1 MNNLNDAPVW
11 LITGAGSGLGR
22 ATAIQA
28 ASRGVRVVLAGRSR
42 RRLEDAATAVAD
54 QSAMEPAVLPMN
66 LAGATM
72 DDYAQVAS
80 MLEESMGRLDAVIH
94 CAAQFTGLTPL
105 HELKPEDMATIL
117 HVNVTAPW
125 LLTRA
130 LLPLLNRQ
138 PSTVIWVDD
147 ADARRSNAFWGA
159 YGLSKAALH
168 KLQDSWAQELDATST
183 VRMRLFGPPPMFTAL
198 RRLAFPALEPSDLAA
213 PDQVADQLAHFVQET
228 LNNPRP

>member
-1 MNNLNDAPVW
+1 MTKSIDAPVW

-22 ATAIQA
+22 ATALQA
-28 ASRGVRVVLAGRSR
+28 AQSGARVVLAGRSR
-42 RRLEDAATAVAD
+42 RRLEDTANAIAD
-54 QSAMEPAVLPMN
+54 CCDAEPAVLPLN
-66 LAGATM
+66 LAGAGM
-72 DDYAQVAS
+72 DDYAEVAT
-80 MLEESMGRLDAVIH
+80 LLDESLGRLDVIAH

-130 LLPLLNRQ
+130 LLPLLGRQ
-138 PSTVIWVDD
+138 PSAVLWLDD

-168 KLQDSWAQELDATST
+168 KLQDSWQQELEATST
-183 VRMRLFGPPPMFTAL
+183 VRMRLFAPPPMFTAL
-198 RRLAFPALEPSDLAA
+198 RRLAFPALEPSDLAS
-213 PDQVADQLAHFVQET
+213 PEDVARELTGYVQQI
-228 LNNPRP
+228 LNGKG